1 MKLQTEES
9 HGNLIVSTEDD
20 KFVLCIEIATG
31 EIVNW
36 LGNFDT
42 LDCTIDELYRF
53 VNKARSS
60 YRKFM
65 QSAEVES
72 FKFD

>member
-1 MKLQTEES
+1 MKLVTEES
-9 HGNLIVSTEDD
+9 HGNFTISTEDD
-20 KFVLCIEIATG
+20 RFILCIDLSTG

-42 LDCTIDELYRF
+42 LDCTIDELNRF
-53 VNKARSS
+53 VNAARTH

-65 QSAEVES
+65 ASKEAEA